1 MFFHSK
7 HHIMNKELQIYF
19 DEPNSF
25 EPKNIRSLIGLTG
38 LYFIFTTKIKIQ
50 YPFKKSKLLYIG
62 MSEKKT
68 SSIGSRLTGHFD
80 GKSKNQ
86 GLVNYRKV
94 EQLKFTTLNFEMVR
108 NFWNFTVEDLETYF
122 ILDFVEKYGVYPIC
136 NNKSG
141 LKIPNHKLKVN
152 FNIDWKYFD

>member
-1 MFFHSK
+1 MSK
-7 HHIMNKELQIYF
+7 EFKLYF
-19 DEPNSF
+19 DESKAF
-25 EPKNIRSLIGLTG
+25 ELKNIRPLIGLIG
-38 LYFIFTTKIKIQ
+38 LYFIFATETKIQ
-50 YPFKKSKLLYIG
+50 YPFRQSRLLYIG

-68 SSIGSRLTGHFD
+68 NSIGSRLIGHFD

-94 EQLKFTTLNFEMVR
+94 AQLKFTTLNFEMVR
-108 NFWNFTVEDLETYF
+108 KFWNFTVEDLESYF

-141 LKIPNHKLKVN
+141 FEILNYNVEAN
-152 FNIDWKYFD
+152 FLIDWKYFD